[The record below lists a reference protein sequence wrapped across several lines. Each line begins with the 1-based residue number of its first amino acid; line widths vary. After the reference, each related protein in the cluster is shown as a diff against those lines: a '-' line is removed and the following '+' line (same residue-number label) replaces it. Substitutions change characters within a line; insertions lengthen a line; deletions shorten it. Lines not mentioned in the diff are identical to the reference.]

1 MNDLTGMFDQG
12 TELDAR
18 LEQAG
23 YILKQA
29 ADEEGVDLAEYS
41 NEDVSE
47 MLANIMDNDGAGAGE
62 GGGDEY
68 EGKTAA
74 DITVADVS
82 LELNKRA
89 AAEGFDLS
97 QLDAGTYEE
106 LFDKV
111 ASEMTDP
118 YYHEEQQ
125 KWAAHAENMDQLGRI
140 AAQGFVDEINKIA
153 ADEDDDDDDDEDKK
167 IKKASYLLKQ
177 AIYEKVRTPGVRESL
192 RGAATAAG
200 RKIKGGVN
208 RAFERVGNKAI
219 DTAAGEKGM
228 HQVSSV
234 ARRQQLGRRVT
245 GAAAGGT
252 AGVGAAAYGGKR
264 LMDKGEGKGRKK
276 KASLEE
282 VAYAVDILRASGYD
296 L

>member
-29 ADEEGVDLAEYS
+29 ADEEGVDLSEYS

-47 MLANIMDNDGAGAGE
+47 MLANIMDDGE
-62 GGGDEY
+62 GGEGGEEY
-68 EGKTAA
+68 EGKTAS

-97 QLDAGTYEE
+97 QLEPGVYEE

-111 ASEMTDP
+111 ASEMVDP
-118 YYHEEQQ
+118 EYREEQQ

-153 ADEDDDDDDDEDKK
+153 ADEDDKDDDDDEDKK

-200 RKIKGGVN
+200 RKIKGAVN
-208 RAFERVGNKAI
+208 RGFERVGNKAI

-228 HQVSSV
+228 HQVSSI
-234 ARRQQLGRRVT
+234 ARRQQLGRRVS

-252 AGVGAAAYGGKR
+252 AAVGGGAYGAKR
-264 LMDKGEGKGRKK
+264 LSDRGDKGGRKK
-276 KASLEE
+276 KASIEE
-282 VAYAVDILRASGYD
+282 VAYAVDILRAAGYD